1 MNLRSDDI
9 MSWQVVSGKIGH
21 AGLIILLMVLYLMF
35 IRKNIFADNF
45 EVGIICAMFVAVS
58 FLSWLSV
65 VIPSTFPL
73 EYLIFLPAFSML
85 IAIVFDS
92 RTAFYATVTMSL
104 LVAGIRGND
113 YITALIM
120 MFTGSLA
127 AYTVRDI
134 QSRTQMY
141 QSIFFVFIGFT
152 ISVFIISFEQAV
164 EFMVI
169 VKRLSLSLVNS
180 AISPLATFGLLWVLE
195 HMSNVATDLRIK
207 EYDSLSHPLLQ
218 KMSEISPGTYQH
230 TLAVAMLAE
239 KCANA
244 IGANPILAK
253 VGAYFHDIGKVARP
267 EYFAENQMQSPSKHD
282 LLPPKKSAAAIK
294 EHVIEGVELGRQY
307 KLPERIIKFIPMHHG
322 TTLIK
327 HFYAKA
333 VEESTSGQV
342 SEEDFRYPG
351 PRPDSKETAI
361 LMICD
366 SAEALSRVIGNNEE
380 KLDKAIDKNIK
391 ERLNDSQFDQ
401 CNITM
406 KELKIIKDTCL
417 KNLHGVSHQRVK
429 YKEIPADKK
438 EDDDK

>member
-1 MNLRSDDI
+1 
-9 MSWQVVSGKIGH
+9 
-21 AGLIILLMVLYLMF
+21 MVLYLMF
-35 IRKNIFADNF
+35 IRKKIFADNF
-45 EVGIICAMFVAVS
+45 EVGIICAMFISVS
-58 FLSWLSV
+58 LLSWLSI

-113 YITALIM
+113 YITGLIM

-152 ISVFIISFEQAV
+152 ISVFIISLEQAV

-180 AISPLATFGLLWVLE
+180 AISPLATFGFLWILE

-207 EYDSLSHPLLQ
+207 EYDNLNHPLLQ

-244 IGANPILAK
+244 INANPILAK
-253 VGAYFHDIGKVARP
+253 VGAYFHDIGKIARP
-267 EYFAENQMQSPSKHD
+267 EYFAENQMKTGSKHD

-294 EHVIEGVELGRQY
+294 EHVIEGIELGRKY
-307 KLPERIIKFIPMHHG
+307 KLPDRIIKFIPMHHG

-333 VEESTSGQV
+333 VEESSGGQIA
-342 SEEDFRYPG
+342 EEDFRYPG
-351 PRPDSKETAI
+351 PRPDSRETAI
-361 LMICD
+361 LMVCD
-366 SAEALSRVIGNNEE
+366 SAEALSRVIGNDEE
-380 KLDKAIDKNIK
+380 KLDKAIEQNIRD
-391 ERLNDSQFDQ
+391 RLNDNQFDK
-401 CNITM
+401 CNITI
-406 KELKIIKDTCL
+406 KELKIVKETCL
-417 KNLHGVSHQRVK
+417 KNLHGMSHQRIK
-429 YKEIPADKK
+429 YKEIPASKDSG
-438 EDDDK
+438 EE